1 MMKIKQNLFVCTLF
15 VSFYS
20 NAQEV
25 PTFLK
30 GYDYYTT
37 SVQAADGSSFEA
49 FEVSDIAQAKAL
61 KKDIKQLRH
70 RHNFRI
76 DKSGLRI
83 TKRVIGEWTVM
94 TFTGVD
100 FRRVCVFIE

>member
-25 PTFLK
+25 PPFLK
-30 GYDYYTT
+30 GYDFIITKNVTDNGVPY
-37 SVQAADGSSFEA
+37 DA
-49 FEVSDIAQAKAL
+49 FEVHNITQATAL
-61 KKDIKQLRH
+61 KNDIKQLRRRH
-70 RHNFRI
+70 RFWIERN
-76 DKSGLRI
+76 GLSV
-83 TKRVIGEWTVM
+83 THRVIGEWTVM

-100 FRRVCVFIE
+100 FRRVCVFVE